1 MYFYYVQK
9 PGGLIFPDRA
19 TLYVAAIEDRQYKD
33 DKINCKYLTLI
44 KVVKYWRTIESSQTL
59 F

>member
-1 MYFYYVQK
+1 MKDFNCFSVLYWEKFLIYIFIFQK

-33 DKINCKYLTLI
+33 DKINCKI
-44 KVVKYWRTIESSQTL
+44 SA
-59 F
+59 